1 MSEPER
7 NMTRRSAGRIHV
19 ARGLWYVRPGVVEL
33 RPAPLPPLEPGKV
46 QIRATYSGVSRGT
59 ERLVLAGLVPEFE
72 RERMRAPL
80 QEGSFPFPVKYGYCA
95 VGIVEAGPKEL
106 VGRNVFCLHPHQD
119 VFQAPASMAVP
130 IPDDLPP
137 RRATLAANMETAL
150 NALWDS
156 GAGPA
161 DRITVVGAGI
171 VGLLVAY
178 LAARLPGAEV
188 TVIDPVAD
196 RRGLVESFGC
206 RFSSP
211 QVVSDPPGLTT
222 RNGPA
227 GDHPSRHRQGVRP
240 GGSDTPA
247 ADVVF
252 HTSASESGL
261 ATALASAGME
271 GTIVELSWY
280 GDKRIAVP
288 LGGAF
293 HSQRLKL
300 ICSQVGHV
308 SAGRR
313 IRWDYRRRI
322 EAALRLL
329 ADDRLDALLT
339 TEIAFDD
346 TPAKLAVLLA
356 ADAPG
361 LAPVIRYA

>member
-7 NMTRRSAGRIHV
+7 NMTRRSTGKIQV
-19 ARGLWYVRPGVVEL
+19 ARGLWYVKPGVVEL
-33 RPAPLPPLEPGKV
+33 RNAPLPPLEPGKV
-46 QIRATYSGVSRGT
+46 QIRASYSGVSRGT

-95 VGIVEAGPKEL
+95 VGTVEGGPKEL

-130 IPDDLPP
+130 IPDGLSP

-178 LAARLPGAEV
+178 LAARMPGAEV
-188 TVIDPVAD
+188 TVIDPVAE
-196 RRGLVESFGC
+196 RKPLVEALGC
-206 RFSSP
+206 KFSSP
-211 QVVSDPPGLTT
+211 L
-222 RNGPA
+222 A
-227 GDHPSRHRQGVRP
+227 GEVGRSS
-240 GGSDTPA
+240 GGGAGTN

-252 HTSASESGL
+252 HTSASEAGL
-261 ATALASAGME
+261 ATALGSAGME
-271 GTIVELSWY
+271 GTVVELSWY
-280 GDKRIAVP
+280 GDKRINVP
-288 LGGAF
+288 LGDAF

-300 ICSQVGHV
+300 ICSQVGQV

-322 EAALRLL
+322 EAALHLL
-329 ADDRLDALLT
+329 ADDRLDALLS

-346 TPAKLAVLLA
+346 APAKLPGLLA
-356 ADAPG
+356 PDAPG
-361 LAPVIRYA
+361 LAPVIRYS